1 MSKIVVSTSSFDF
14 DHNPAIQRLRAQ
26 GFTVTGNPHHRRLT
40 EEEIIELLGTD
51 TIALLAGVEPLTQH
65 VLTTA
70 KALKVIARCGTGM
83 DSVDL
88 QAAQQRNIRV
98 SNTPEAPA
106 QAVAELTLGLML
118 DSLRQI
124 HHTDRSVRA
133 GEWPRTQGR
142 LLAARTVGIVG
153 LGHIGKRVAKLCQA
167 FGAKVVAHDPHL
179 QQKPADVE
187 LVSLNSLLEQ
197 ADIVTLH
204 LPYSSDAHHIIDATA
219 IARMQPGTIFINA
232 ARGGLVD
239 ETALC
244 AALNSGHI
252 EAAALD
258 SFEQEPYQGPL
269 RECKQAILTS
279 HIGSLARETRQR
291 MEIEAAE
298 NLWRDMVAAGL
309 IHE

>member
-40 EEEIIELLGTD
+40 EEEIIELLGAD
-51 TIALLAGVEPLTQH
+51 TIALLAGVEPLTQR

>member
-40 EEEIIELLGTD
+40 EEEIIELLGAD
-51 TIALLAGVEPLTQH
+51 TIALLAGVEPLTQR

-106 QAVAELTLGLML
+106 QAVAELTMGLML

-153 LGHIGKRVAKLCQA
+153 LGQIGKRVAKLCQA

-179 QQKPADVE
+179 QQNPEDVE

-204 LPYSSDAHHIIDATA
+204 LPYSSDVHHLIDATA

-239 ETALC
+239 EAALC
-244 AALNSGHI
+244 TALNSGHI

-298 NLWRDMVAAGL
+298 NLWQDMVAAGL

>member
-1 MSKIVVSTSSFDF
+1 MSKIVVSTSSFDC

-40 EEEIIELLGTD
+40 EEEIIELLGAD
-51 TIALLAGVEPLTQH
+51 TIALLAGVEPLTQR

-204 LPYSSDAHHIIDATA
+204 LPYSSDTHHIIDATA